1 MGWFTGEH
9 IDGSILAMLVIS
21 EAYEALRLHFA
32 SRYYAAGA
40 LFTALNQED
49 DRLLVR
55 VEQAIFRLTETFF
68 AAGGGLTYIYHSGAA
83 LRAHAAG
90 LVADAD
96 DWSKHPQVQRCLVH
110 AAIYRAI
117 ARRIASDL
125 LRQLTLQ
132 SGRGR

>member
-21 EAYEALRLHFA
+21 EAYEALRLYFA
-32 SRYYAAGA
+32 SRYYRAGA

-68 AAGGGLTYIYHSGAA
+68 AAGEGLTTSTIQEQRFGHTPPVLLPMPMIGQNIRKCSGALSTPRYTA
-83 LRAHAAG
+83 RLRVG
-90 LVADAD
+90 
-96 DWSKHPQVQRCLVH
+96 
-110 AAIYRAI
+110 
-117 ARRIASDL
+117 
-125 LRQLTLQ
+125 
-132 SGRGR
+132 